1 MGDFRLGSIFGFE
14 IRIDFSWFII
24 FFLILWSFSV
34 GVFPAQ
40 VPGQPR
46 ELYLIMGTLAALLF
60 FASLLAHEIAHSLVA
75 RAKGIPV
82 EGITLFIFG
91 GMARMRLEAEDPRDE
106 FQIAAVGPLSSLA
119 IAGLFALVWWLG
131 GLAGWHPAITIAAA
145 YLAFLNALLAVFNLM
160 PGFPLDG
167 GRVFRA
173 LVWRL
178 TGDPTKATRWAA
190 AAGRWFGYL
199 LMAFGALQLFAGAVL
214 GGMWLIFIGW
224 FLQNAAGM
232 SLRQYVVRHLLEG
245 VGAREIMTADPDCV
259 PADLSVQELVDT
271 CFLEKKHHAF
281 PVIEDGRPVG
291 LVTLQHVK
299 RLPRREWPGRQVR
312 DVMRSAEGI
321 VVAPRE
327 SVSRVLEIMQE
338 AGERRVLV
346 VRDGHLAGLISASDV
361 AAWLQ
366 REEELEALRPGTSAD
381 AGRPHE
387 GAAPR
392 DRP

>member
-24 FFLILWSFSV
+24 FFLILWSFSTR
-34 GVFPAQ
+34 VFPVQ
-40 VPGQPR
+40 IPGQPA
-46 ELYLIMGTLAALLF
+46 ELYFVMGTIAALLF
-60 FASLLAHEIAHSLVA
+60 FASLLAHELAHSFVA
-75 RAKGIPV
+75 RSKGIPV

-106 FQIAAVGPLSSLA
+106 FQIAVVGPLSSLA
-119 IAGLFALVWWLG
+119 IAGLFAMVWWLG
-131 GLAGWHPAITIAAA
+131 RLAGWSPAIAVAAG

-167 GRVFRA
+167 GRLFRA
-173 LVWRL
+173 LVWQA
-178 TGDPTKATRWAA
+178 TGDVTKATRWATA
-190 AAGRWFGYL
+190 GGRWFGYL

-232 SLRQYVVRHLLEG
+232 SLRQFVVRNLLEG
-245 VGAREIMTADPDCV
+245 VGAREIMTANPDAV
-259 PADLSVQELVDT
+259 PADLPLQELVDT
-271 CFLEKKHHAF
+271 HFLRKRHQAF
-281 PVIEDGRPVG
+281 PVVEGGRPVG

-299 RLPRREWPGRQVR
+299 RLARQEWPAKRVS
-312 DVMRSAEGI
+312 DVMKRAEGI
-321 VVAPRE
+321 VVSPWE
-327 SVSRVLEIMQE
+327 SVSRVIEIMQE

-346 VRDGHLAGLISASDV
+346 ARDGRLIGLISASDV

-366 REEELEALRPGTSAD
+366 HEEEVEALRPSA
-381 AGRPHE
+381 G
-387 GAAPR
+387 APR
-392 DRP
+392 TGDK

>member
-24 FFLILWSFSV
+24 FFLILWSFSTR
-34 GVFPAQ
+34 VFPAQ
-40 VPGQPR
+40 IPGQPA
-46 ELYLIMGTLAALLF
+46 ELYFVMGTVAALLF
-60 FASLLAHEIAHSLVA
+60 FASLLAHELAHSFVA
-75 RAKGIPV
+75 RSKGIPV

-106 FQIAAVGPLSSLA
+106 FQIAVVGPLSSLA
-119 IAGLFALVWWLG
+119 IAGLFAMVWWLG
-131 GLAGWHPAITIAAA
+131 RLAGWSPAIAVAAG

-167 GRVFRA
+167 GRLFRA
-173 LVWRL
+173 LVWQA
-178 TGDPTKATRWAA
+178 TGDVTKATRWATA
-190 AAGRWFGYL
+190 GGRWFGYL

-232 SLRQYVVRHLLEG
+232 SLRQFVVRNLLEG
-245 VGAREIMTADPDCV
+245 VGAREIMTANPDAV
-259 PADLSVQELVDT
+259 PADLPLQELVDT
-271 CFLEKKHHAF
+271 HFLRKRHQAF
-281 PVIEDGRPVG
+281 PVVEGGRPVG

-299 RLPRREWPGRQVR
+299 RLARQEWPAKRVS
-312 DVMRSAEGI
+312 DVMKRAEGI
-321 VVAPRE
+321 VVSPWE
-327 SVSRVLEIMQE
+327 SVSRVIEIMQE

-346 VRDGHLAGLISASDV
+346 ARDGRLIGLISASDV

-366 REEELEALRPGTSAD
+366 HEEEVEALRPSA
-381 AGRPHE
+381 G
-387 GAAPR
+387 APR
-392 DRP
+392 TGDK

>member
-1 MGDFRLGSIFGFE
+1 LGSIFGFE

-24 FFLILWSFSV
+24 FFLILWSFSA
-34 GVFPAQ
+34 GVFPAKI
-40 VPGQPR
+40 PGRPVG
-46 ELYLIMGTLAALLF
+46 LYFVMGTLGALLF
-60 FASLLAHEIAHSLVA
+60 FASLLAHELAHSLVA
-75 RAKGIPV
+75 RSKGIPV

-106 FQIAAVGPLSSLA
+106 FQIAVVGPLSSLA

-131 GLAGWHPAITIAAA
+131 RLAGWSPAIAVAAG

-173 LVWRL
+173 LVWRA
-178 TGDPTKATRWAA
+178 TGDVTKATRWAA
-190 AAGRWFGYL
+190 ASGRWFGYA

-232 SLRQYVVRHLLEG
+232 SLRQHVVRNLLEG
-245 VGAREIMTADPDCV
+245 VGAREIMTANPDAV
-259 PADLSVQELVDT
+259 PADLAVQELVDVH
-271 CFLEKKHHAF
+271 FLQKRHQAF
-281 PVIEDGRPVG
+281 PVVEAGRPVG

-299 RLPRREWPGRQVR
+299 QLPRQEWAGKQVR
-312 DVMRSAEGI
+312 HVMAGSEGI
-321 VVAPRE
+321 VVGPWE

-346 VRDGHLAGLISASDV
+346 VRDGRLTGLISASDV

-366 REEELEALRPGTSAD
+366 HEEELEALRPSA
-381 AGRPHE
+381 G
-387 GAAPR
+387 APR
-392 DRP
+392 TGDN

>member
-1 MGDFRLGSIFGFE
+1 LGSIFGFE

-24 FFLILWSFSV
+24 FFLILWSFSA

-40 VPGQPR
+40 IPGQPA
-46 ELYLIMGTLAALLF
+46 ELYFVMGTLAALLF
-60 FASLLAHEIAHSLVA
+60 FASLLAHELAHSLVA
-75 RAKGIPV
+75 RSKSIPV

-106 FQIAAVGPLSSLA
+106 FQIAVVGPLSSLA
-119 IAGLFALVWWLG
+119 IAGIFAVVWWLG
-131 GLAGWHPAITIAAA
+131 RLAGWSAAITVAAG
-145 YLAFLNALLAVFNLM
+145 YLAFLNALLAIFNLM

-173 LVWRL
+173 LVWRA
-178 TGDPTKATRWAA
+178 TGDVTKATRWAA
-190 AAGRWFGYL
+190 TTGRWFGYL
-199 LMAFGALQLFAGAVL
+199 LMAFGALQLLAGAVL

-232 SLRQYVVRHLLEG
+232 SLRQFVVRNLLEG
-245 VGAREIMTADPDCV
+245 VGAREIMTANPDAV
-259 PADLSVQELVDT
+259 PADLPLQELVDAHL
-271 CFLEKKHHAF
+271 FRERHQAF
-281 PVIEDGRPVG
+281 PVVEDGRPVG

-299 RLPRREWPGRQVR
+299 RLPRQEWPGKQVR
-312 DVMRSAEGI
+312 DVMTGSEGI
-321 VVAPRE
+321 VVSPWE

-346 VRDGHLAGLISASDV
+346 VRDGHLIGLISASDV

-366 REEELEALRPGTSAD
+366 HEEELEALRPSTG
-381 AGRPHE
+381 
-387 GAAPR
+387 APR
-392 DRP
+392 TGDS

>member
-24 FFLILWSFSV
+24 FFLILWSFSTR
-34 GVFPAQ
+34 VFPAQ
-40 VPGQPR
+40 IPGQPA
-46 ELYLIMGTLAALLF
+46 ELYFVMGTIAALLF
-60 FASLLAHEIAHSLVA
+60 FASLLAHELAHSFVA
-75 RAKGIPV
+75 RSKGIPV

-106 FQIAAVGPLSSLA
+106 FQIAVVGPLSSLA
-119 IAGLFALVWWLG
+119 IAGLFAVVWWLG
-131 GLAGWHPAITIAAA
+131 RLAGWSPAIAVAAG

-167 GRVFRA
+167 GRLFRA
-173 LVWRL
+173 LVWQA
-178 TGDPTKATRWAA
+178 TGDVAKATRWATA
-190 AAGRWFGYL
+190 GGRWFGYL

-232 SLRQYVVRHLLEG
+232 SLRQFVVRNLLEG
-245 VGAREIMTADPDCV
+245 VGAREIMTANPDAV
-259 PADLSVQELVDT
+259 PADLPLQELVDT
-271 CFLEKKHHAF
+271 HFLRKRHQAF
-281 PVIEDGRPVG
+281 PVVEEGRPVG

-299 RLPRREWPGRQVR
+299 RLARQEWPAKHVS
-312 DVMRSAEGI
+312 DVMKRAEGI
-321 VVAPRE
+321 VVSPWE
-327 SVSRVLEIMQE
+327 SVSRVIEIMQE

-346 VRDGHLAGLISASDV
+346 ARDGRLIGLISASDV

-366 REEELEALRPGTSAD
+366 HEEEVEALRPSVG
-381 AGRPHE
+381 
-387 GAAPR
+387 APR
-392 DRP
+392 TGDK